1 MSRSDFFQ
9 NLRVT
14 DKRGTRETHGE
25 EEDLALG
32 FDKTSSGPPQSPTV
46 PIVPGSVPETTAS
59 EQQRQPSEGTPLVA
73 REKISKATRAAI
85 DVLEK
90 FNIGDKFWHRDV
102 EWEVFDIQPDHC
114 KIRVVN
120 FSKQALKRM
129 RRAIERSK

>member
-32 FDKTSSGPPQSPTV
+32 FDKTSSTLPQSPTV
-46 PIVPGSVPETTAS
+46 PEGAQAQDGETVS
-59 EQQRQPSEGTPLVA
+59 EQRQLSEGTPLVA
-73 REKISKATRAAI
+73 REKISKGTRAAI